1 MKYVYMVQLDRSAT
15 DSDSIET
22 ELYEDYDKAYDR
34 YKEII
39 SEQLNNFWKNEVN
52 FDTDGDP
59 GEEYEFFEEDN
70 NSNESDVY
78 WHLSL
83 KYDYYIHTFVD
94 LIRTPL
100 YTKRSDEPQ
109 YIVRYK
115 ENEYSFR
122 SGVAAYI
129 FHAGILNDMGK
140 RKADILLE
148 YVDLVYDCYISDVN
162 NTNLGKLA
170 DYIAENWKSLRKT
183 DRYAILEKYYSEAD
197 L

>member
-34 YKEII
+34 YKDII
-39 SEQLNNFWKNEVN
+39 SEQLKNFWKNEVN

-140 RKADILLE
+140 RKADILTPTDTL
-148 YVDLVYDCYISDVN
+148 LLHLKSSFLGN
-162 NTNLGKLA
+162 NGVPNLSPFFNE
-170 DYIAENWKSLRKT
+170 IALNIFGSPS
-183 DRYAILEKYYSEAD
+183 YSKE
-197 L
+197 

>member
-39 SEQLNNFWKNEVN
+39 SEQLKNFWKNEVN

-59 GEEYEFFEEDN
+59 GEEYEFFEDDN

-122 SGVAAYI
+122 SGADQFVVVDCHLVDPVAGYYGVRRI
-129 FHAGILNDMGK
+129 FEIGV
-140 RKADILLE
+140 LE
-148 YVDLVYDCYISDVN
+148 PFVFDVVD
-162 NTNLGKLA
+162 G
-170 DYIAENWKSLRKT
+170 
-183 DRYAILEKYYSEAD
+183 
-197 L
+197 

>member
-1 MKYVYMVQLDRSAT
+1 MKYVYIVQLDRSAT
-15 DSDSIET
+15 DSDAIET

-39 SEQLNNFWKNEVN
+39 TEQLKNFWKNEVK
-52 FDTDGDP
+52 FDTDGNP

-100 YTKRSDEPQ
+100 YTKHANEPNF
-109 YIVRYK
+109 IVRYK
-115 ENEYSFR
+115 ENEYSFTE
-122 SGVAAYI
+122 GAKALI
-129 FHAGILNDMGK
+129 FHAG
-140 RKADILLE
+140 
-148 YVDLVYDCYISDVN
+148 VDSGAVKQKDLPDFTEEVYACYITDSND
-162 NTNLGKLA
+162 TNLLKLA
-170 DYIAENWKSLRKT
+170 DYIAKNWNSLRKA

>member
-39 SEQLNNFWKNEVN
+39 SEQLKNFWKNEVN

-115 ENEYSFR
+115 ENEYSFTE
-122 SGVAAYI
+122 GAKALI
-129 FHAGILNDMGK
+129 FHAGVDSEAVK
-140 RKADILLE
+140 QKDIPDFTE
-148 YVDLVYDCYISDVN
+148 KVYACYITDSND
-162 NTNLGKLA
+162 TNLLKLA
-170 DYIAENWKSLRKT
+170 DYVAENWKSLQKA